1 MPVKYSRQILTH
13 VPVIPNGTALSQG
26 LNIAGFTIACLATP
40 AAWTAA
46 VVTFDASFD
55 GGVTWIAVFDDA
67 GVEVSIASA
76 TIVAAHVLV
85 AGTLLSKLAGL
96 PMIRLRSGPVAVPV
110 NQGAARTF
118 GLVLTA

>member
-1 MPVKYSRQILTH
+1 MPVKQSRQIQTH
-13 VPVIPNGTALSQG
+13 VPVIPNGAAVSQG
-26 LNIAGFTIACLATP
+26 LAMAGFTIACLATP

-76 TIVAAHVLV
+76 SIVAAHVLV
-85 AGTLLSKLAGL
+85 PATLLTKLAGL
-96 PMIRLRSGPVAVPV
+96 PMIRLRSGTVGIPV